1 MSDEIKPLTPAE
13 ERAWRALARAL
24 ITVPRAMDSDL
35 QREQRMTMGE
45 YFVLM
50 NLSETKDHALRMS
63 ELAVLGGLSPS
74 RISRLVDGLA
84 AEGLVRRVQDENDR
98 RVQYAVLTDEGMD
111 RLVRAYPSHLAS
123 VRRHVV
129 DHFAGLDLEKFA
141 EAAAKFGVPR
151 DR

>member
-1 MSDEIKPLTPAE
+1 MSEQIEPLTPAE

-24 ITVPRAMDSDL
+24 ITVPRAMDADL

-50 NLSETKDHALRMS
+50 NLSETDERSLRMS
-63 ELAVLGGLSPS
+63 ELAARGGLSPS
-74 RISRLVDGLA
+74 RISRLVDALA
-84 AEGLVRRVQDENDR
+84 ADGLVRRVQDDVDR
-98 RVQYAVLTDEGMD
+98 RVQIAVLTEKGMD

-129 DHFAGLDLEKFA
+129 DHFDGLDLEKLA